1 MIWLKKKRKPKPR
14 GEGLTCP
21 KTLNNQEI
29 TSMFSVADTP
39 YEATCVS
46 PGMCGAAL
54 LRNPRPQN
62 GCHVTRSL
70 LILKVLE
77 PLRLGIEAYGFPTTE
92 ASFSYMFVSRP
103 NTSPFL
109 PFFLS
114 FSLSLSIHFSFSHRY
129 TKHREAG
136 RQSTN
141 LHQTQTD
148 KQIDRNP
155 HQTYRQTIRQTRAT
169 PATSDIQIKLH
180 QQSRQTAQVSPDI
193 QTDSQTSG
201 RQTHTL
207 QTVLGP
213 GGS

>member
-114 FSLSLSIHFSFSHRY
+114 FFIYSFLFL
-129 TKHREAG
+129 T
-136 RQSTN
+136 QV
-141 LHQTQTD
+141 HQTQ
-148 KQIDRNP
+148 R
-155 HQTYRQTIRQTRAT
+155 
-169 PATSDIQIKLH
+169 
-180 QQSRQTAQVSPDI
+180 SRQTEHKPTPDTDRQTDRQKPTPDI
-193 QTDSQTSG
+193 QTDNTADKSYTSYI
-201 RQTHTL
+201 RYK
-207 QTVLGP
+207 
-213 GGS
+213 